1 MYGFFTLNDQC
12 KVTKLLNV
20 VTASMADEVDFSNF
34 FYAQSQRYI
43 EIYTKLFRYHIS
55 SLKSMQDC
63 SDIMQVYWN
72 PCKLLRHYASSLNSC
87 KNVCKFTLIS
97 TVV

>member
-63 SDIMQVYWN
+63 SDIMQVY
-72 PCKLLRHYASSLNSC
+72 
-87 KNVCKFTLIS
+87 
-97 TVV
+97 

>member
-20 VTASMADEVDFSNF
+20 VTASIADEVDFSNF

-63 SDIMQVYWN
+63 SDIMQVY
-72 PCKLLRHYASSLNSC
+72 
-87 KNVCKFTLIS
+87 
-97 TVV
+97 